1 VRGDAW
7 ERWADGVHMHE
18 HEHASSEGALRTG
31 LRGSLRA
38 ATFGHMRNARYV
50 RVAMAMMTARVR
62 L

>member
-1 VRGDAW
+1 
-7 ERWADGVHMHE
+7 MHE
-18 HEHASSEGALRTG
+18 HEHASFEGALRTG

-50 RVAMAMMTARVR
+50 SVAMAMMTARVR